1 MNRTIKYENGPG
13 KRDMML
19 QEMQKINQ
27 LAKELLTHGIAS
39 TSQEAVQKAE
49 EMIRGTK
56 TAEQDRNAQVAEQ
69 QHIQVRQLNTM
80 ISSLSKDVD
89 ALKQELFGIKE
100 TLAEHQRHI
109 VKPVSQPVHKEVQQ
123 PLQTPQEASEKPSF
137 NPADVAIDKVFYF
150 GKK

>member
-1 MNRTIKYENGPG
+1 MRNTLENVVMH
-13 KRDMML
+13 MML

-49 EMIRGTK
+49 EMVRGTK
-56 TAEQDRNAQVAEQ
+56 SAEQDRSAQETEQ
-69 QHIQVRQLNTM
+69 QHMQVRQLTSM
-80 ISSLSKDVD
+80 ISLLSKDVD
-89 ALKQELFGIKE
+89 TLKQELFGIKE

-109 VKPVSQPVHKEVQQ
+109 AKPVSQPVQKEIQQ
-123 PLQTPQEASEKPSF
+123 PLQTPQETPEKPSF